1 MSRRRSI
8 GFTLIEM
15 MIVLLILGVI
25 AAIAVP
31 SYRDYVLRANRADA
45 KAALLALATAQEKY
59 YLQCNTY
66 TPTLTAGTANTC
78 PTGTGTTGSSL
89 NYSATSER
97 GYYTLAVTAADAN
110 GWTATAVPVASTS
123 PQLKDSKCQFFSLN
137 SVGVR
142 GAGPTSTV
150 TAATTEECWGR

>member
-1 MSRRRSI
+1 MSRRRST

-31 SYRDYVLRANRADA
+31 SYRNYVLRANRADA

-59 YLQCNTY
+59 YLQCNIY
-66 TPTLTAGTANTC
+66 TATLDPTAANTC
-78 PTGTGTTGSSL
+78 PAGLGTGSL
-89 NYSATSER
+89 RYQGTSER
-97 GYYTLAVTAADAN
+97 GYYTLTVTAADVN

-123 PQLKDSKCQFFSLN
+123 PQLKDSKCLFYSLN
-137 SVGVR
+137 SLGVR

-150 TAATTEECWGR
+150 TTATTEECWGR